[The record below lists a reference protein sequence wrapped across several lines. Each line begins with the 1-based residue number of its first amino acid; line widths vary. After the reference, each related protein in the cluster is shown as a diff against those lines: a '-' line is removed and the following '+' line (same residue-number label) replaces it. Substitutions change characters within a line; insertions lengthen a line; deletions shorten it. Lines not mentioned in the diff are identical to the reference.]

1 TRADTEGHHT
11 GLPLGLFAP
20 ILREV
25 VDACAQHGP
34 EAVEQVLGPEAA
46 VLAPLL
52 PFIARIP
59 WVATLAPPAPLE
71 AERARTRLFC
81 ALTRV
86 LERVLGHE
94 PALVVLDDIQWAD
107 ELSLGA
113 LEYLSA
119 ELGAWPWRVV
129 GTCRSE
135 EMPAALRDLAERHT
149 LLNVPRLDRDEAEL
163 IVAQMLGQSPD
174 ADLVDMIA
182 ERSGGN
188 AFFIAEYLRLAV
200 DEGLLLLNAQGS
212 WTLPDRDTSLDDL
225 PEPTTILE
233 LVTERLAHLTA
244 PQHQICH
251 AAAVVGRSVPRSL
264 LVTLLDLTESQLGS
278 SLRILQRR
286 CILDI
291 EQGTDRV
298 RFVHDKLREVI
309 YGALSP
315 EARRPLHARVAEELV
330 HRATEEIPVD
340 WGGVGWHWAQAE
352 RPTQARAA
360 YLKAAR
366 QAVEG
371 YALADARRHYEAGL
385 ALFAPL
391 DPEAIAWR
399 LELLER
405 AMPLSALAAITETV
419 QEVHR
424 TLDLH
429 PNPQARA
436 RIQLVLAQ
444 SHIHL
449 DRPTDAHPH
458 IDQGLAFAQKAADR
472 TLQARAYAQRGSALV
487 ATRTRLD
494 DAAVALNAALQLSAE
509 PNHRGVCLRTLGSMH
524 YYRGDMESAYDHFTR
539 AVAIFEQLGDRA
551 QLASAKLN
559 LGNVENRHG
568 HSAPALQHYQ
578 EALDALDGL
587 GMHLE
592 QARILNNMGNVYI
605 DFGQPA
611 QAIAS
616 YRQAQ
621 AHYARL
627 NDRVRT
633 WRPVVGNLALAQA
646 TLGHLREAHVNA
658 QQAAQLGRDH
668 PEQFGLSSGLKIL
681 AWVSLVRGDL
691 DTACASIEEVLS
703 FERARHNTFF
713 RADALAC
720 YGHILRVRGDL
731 EAADRR
737 LSEAIA
743 LFTQLNHDKY
753 ALGTTSELGRLRIA
767 QSRADEALT
776 LLNTA
781 LAGTTLAE
789 DVRADAFVYRAMAHR
804 LLGNLVAA
812 ENDLQEAH
820 DLYTRSGYRLG
831 HVLWCSEQGLLAL
844 EQGLDPSIW
853 WTKADFTFRD
863 QEHLP
868 DGEAAQA
875 LERLRDAL
883 AEARQVSRAM
893 YKGGVES

>member
-1 TRADTEGHHT
+1 MAEGLELVVQVCHALGYVHGEGLVHCDVKPGNILVTPEQRALLVDFGLVVPFANRVDVRAMDKAGILAGSVSHISPEQIRGDALDARADLYAMGCVLYELFMGHPPFRGTVSALLEQHLHAPVPAMSPSVATPLRALVRRLMSKDRNRRPGHVQAVIHALEQLEIRLPTTIALPKLRPYLYRPQLVGRRALLAQLRAQLKPDAPGGLTVLSGESGVGKTHLVMSLIRDVRKSGRRKVFIGHGTRADTEGHHT

-429 PNPQARA
+429 
-436 RIQLVLAQ
+436 
-444 SHIHL
+444 
-449 DRPTDAHPH
+449 
-458 IDQGLAFAQKAADR
+458 
-472 TLQARAYAQRGSALV
+472 
-487 ATRTRLD
+487 
-494 DAAVALNAALQLSAE
+494 
-509 PNHRGVCLRTLGSMH
+509 
-524 YYRGDMESAYDHFTR
+524 
-539 AVAIFEQLGDRA
+539 
-551 QLASAKLN
+551 
-559 LGNVENRHG
+559 
-568 HSAPALQHYQ
+568 
-578 EALDALDGL
+578 
-587 GMHLE
+587 
-592 QARILNNMGNVYI
+592 
-605 DFGQPA
+605 
-611 QAIAS
+611 
-616 YRQAQ
+616 
-621 AHYARL
+621 
-627 NDRVRT
+627 
-633 WRPVVGNLALAQA
+633 
-646 TLGHLREAHVNA
+646 
-658 QQAAQLGRDH
+658 
-668 PEQFGLSSGLKIL
+668 
-681 AWVSLVRGDL
+681 
-691 DTACASIEEVLS
+691 
-703 FERARHNTFF
+703 
-713 RADALAC
+713 
-720 YGHILRVRGDL
+720 
-731 EAADRR
+731 
-737 LSEAIA
+737 
-743 LFTQLNHDKY
+743 
-753 ALGTTSELGRLRIA
+753 
-767 QSRADEALT
+767 
-776 LLNTA
+776 
-781 LAGTTLAE
+781 
-789 DVRADAFVYRAMAHR
+789 
-804 LLGNLVAA
+804 
-812 ENDLQEAH
+812 
-820 DLYTRSGYRLG
+820 
-831 HVLWCSEQGLLAL
+831 
-844 EQGLDPSIW
+844 
-853 WTKADFTFRD
+853 
-863 QEHLP
+863 
-868 DGEAAQA
+868 
-875 LERLRDAL
+875 
-883 AEARQVSRAM
+883 
-893 YKGGVES
+893 